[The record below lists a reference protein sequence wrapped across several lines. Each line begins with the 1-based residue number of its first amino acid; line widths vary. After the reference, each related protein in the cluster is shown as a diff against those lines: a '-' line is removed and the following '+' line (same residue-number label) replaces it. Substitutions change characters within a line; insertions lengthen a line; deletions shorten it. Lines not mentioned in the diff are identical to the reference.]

1 MRILCLLPFIP
12 YPLNR
17 GTNQRVYHLVKSLGT
32 EHETTLLIMNHAEGT
47 SMASSLPVAEAIQ
60 AMEKI
65 ATDVIP
71 VDTQL
76 QSWRSLTER
85 CLDLHPETL
94 NHWWNEDFYNQVE
107 TLLFGKSFDAIYCE
121 DICMTQYL
129 EKLSQQHPKL
139 LKNIAVITDR
149 NRVDS
154 EYQEEQSPY
163 LKGLASRVQHYD
175 NHTKLKRYEKRL
187 LAQFKYQVVCSPE
200 DKHYVEQ
207 RLKGQEIKVVGNGF
221 DKNTF
226 QPQAWKSQSEPVI
239 CFTGTM
245 DYAPN
250 VDGMHWFFEAIY
262 PHLQRLLPTFK
273 IKVVGLN
280 PLPEIQAY
288 GKLPGVEVTGGVPD
302 IVPYYAACDVY
313 IAPLRIGGG
322 TRLKLL
328 EAMAM
333 EKPIVTTQI
342 AAQGLELSDQHV
354 FFADEAEAFAHQI
367 VRVLSAPHRAQQKA
381 EHAKTHVNQ
390 YFTWQALGKSLN
402 QYVKDCIRQ
411 QAAITA

>member
-17 GTNQRVYHLVKSLGT
+17 GTHQRVYHMVKALGS
-32 EHETTLLIMNHAEGT
+32 EHETTLLIMNHAEGEA
-47 SMASSLPVAEAIQ
+47 MASSLPPAEALR

-65 ATDVIP
+65 ATAVMA
-71 VDTQL
+71 VDIQL
-76 QSWRSLTER
+76 QDWRSLRKR
-85 CLDLHPETL
+85 CFDLHPETL
-94 NHWWNEDFYNQVE
+94 RHWWSDAFYKKLK
-107 TLLFGKSFDAIYCE
+107 TLFCSTPFDAIYCE

-129 EKLSQQHPKL
+129 ERLSQQEPAL
-139 LKNIAVITDR
+139 LKSMAVITDR

-163 LKGLASRVQHYD
+163 LKGLASRLQHYD
-175 NHTKLKRYEKRL
+175 NHTKLKRYERRL
-187 LAQFKYQVVCSPE
+187 LSQFKYQVVCSPE
-200 DKHYVEQ
+200 DQAYVE
-207 RLKGQEIKVVGNGF
+207 RELGGQGIKVVGNGF
-221 DKNTF
+221 DASTF
-226 QPQAWKSQSEPVI
+226 QAQNWEGQSDPVI

-262 PHLQRLLPTFK
+262 PRLQTLLPAFQV
-273 IKVVGLN
+273 KVVGLN

-288 GKLPGVEVTGGVPD
+288 NRLPGVEVTGGVPD

-333 EKPIVTTQI
+333 EKPIVTTHI
-342 AAQGLELSDQHV
+342 AAQGLDLSDQHV
-354 FFADEAEAFAHQI
+354 FFGDEAEAFAHQI
-367 VRVLSAPHRAQQKA
+367 VRVLSAPQKAQQKVTQ
-381 EHAKTHVNQ
+381 AKLHVHQ
-390 YFTWQALGKSLN
+390 HFTWQALGASLN
-402 QYVKDCIRQ
+402 QYVKQCVSQ
-411 QAAITA
+411 QTVAA